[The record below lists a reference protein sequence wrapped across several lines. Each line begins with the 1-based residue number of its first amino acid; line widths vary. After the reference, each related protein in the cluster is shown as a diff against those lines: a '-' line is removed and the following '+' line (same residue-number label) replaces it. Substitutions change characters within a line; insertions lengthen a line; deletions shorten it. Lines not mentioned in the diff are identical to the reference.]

1 MNNISKLGE
10 DIEKRLQNIEFT
22 QEETSKIFIELNNKL
37 NTLED
42 QVKNTHQTFNLLLQ
56 NINTK
61 NMNNNNNKKVN
72 GKFLESSDSS
82 DSDSS
87 IEINNNKTNII
98 KKNKQNINNSRRFF

>member
-56 NINTK
+56 NNRINSYVLMLINVT
-61 NMNNNNNKKVN
+61 MI
-72 GKFLESSDSS
+72 LEK
-82 DSDSS
+82 S
-87 IEINNNKTNII
+87 IIMVL
-98 KKNKQNINNSRRFF
+98 

>member
-61 NMNNNNNKKVN
+61 NMNNNNNKKIN